1 VKPFGENLP
10 RAEQYRDLL
19 AAEGMEWGLIGPREG
34 DRIWERHI
42 LNSLPVGQVIP
53 HGARVLDV
61 GSGAGLPGIP
71 LALDRPDLE
80 ITLLEP
86 LARRVAFLELAIDRL
101 ELGDRVTILRGKA
114 ATISGQWPVVTG
126 RAVAP
131 LPRLV
136 EWCWPRLAPG
146 GLLLALKG
154 ESAAAEL
161 EQARPA
167 LERIPSLSYALHYL
181 ERYDTHGY
189 VIEIRKGA

>member
-1 VKPFGENLP
+1 VKPFGENLS

-34 DRIWERHI
+34 ERLWERHI
-42 LNSLPVGQVIP
+42 LNSLPVGQLIP
-53 HGARVLDV
+53 VGSQVLDV

-71 LALDRPDLE
+71 LALDRPDLQ

-86 LARRVAFLELAIDRL
+86 LARRIAFLELAIDRL
-101 ELGDRVTILRGKA
+101 NLSEQVTILRGKA
-114 ATISGQWPVVTG
+114 ATIQGQWPIVTA

-136 EWCWPRLAPG
+136 EWCLPRVAPG

-154 ESAAAEL
+154 ESAATEL
-161 EQARPA
+161 DEARPA
-167 LERIPSLSYALHYL
+167 LERLPSLSYALHHL
-181 ERYDTHGY
+181 ERYGTHGY
-189 VIEIRKGA
+189 VIEVRNGA